1 MITMSSDAMPLSL
14 LPLACLKLRR
24 IIGLALA
31 VPLVLALGG
40 CGMLRLAYDQAPML
54 LYWWIDGYADV
65 SGEQTPKLREGID
78 RWFVWHRRTQLP
90 DYAALLVR
98 AQREVLEPTT
108 AAAACSWQ
116 SEIEQRIELAATEV
130 VPAAAELMLSLSPEQ
145 LLHIERRMVKGLAEA
160 RADFLQA
167 DLAER
172 KASSLKRSVG
182 RFENLY
188 GRLESA
194 QRERLATA
202 LASSNF
208 DPERWLAERELRQR
222 DMLRTL
228 TTVSALG
235 RAGGD
240 REAARQQA
248 QAAAR
253 AITERMTQSPRADYR
268 AYQQR
273 LRQDNCQ
280 LAASLHNATTP
291 AQRQVARA
299 KLKGWETDVR
309 ALITSAAGI
318 DNGAVSR

>member
-1 MITMSSDAMPLSL
+1 M
-14 LPLACLKLRR
+14 RR
-24 IIGLALA
+24 IIGLALLL
-31 VPLVLALGG
+31 PLVLALSA
-40 CGMLRLAYDQAPML
+40 CGMVRLAYDQAPTL
-54 LYWWIDGYADV
+54 LYWWIDGYVDV

-78 RWFVWHRRTQLP
+78 RWFAWHRRTQLP

-98 AQREVLEPTT
+98 AQRDVLEPTT
-108 AAAACSWQ
+108 AAAACGWQ
-116 SEIEQRIELAATEV
+116 AEIERRLELAASEA

-145 LLHIERRMVKGLAEA
+145 LLHIERRMTKGLVEA

-167 DLAER
+167 DVAER
-172 KASSLKRSVG
+172 KALSLKRSVD
-182 RFENLY
+182 RFETLY
-188 GRLESA
+188 GRLDSA
-194 QRERLATA
+194 QRERLAAA
-202 LASSNF
+202 LASSSF

-228 TTVSALG
+228 ATVSALG

-253 AITERMTQSPRADYR
+253 SITERMTQSPRADYR

-273 LRQDNCQ
+273 LRLDNCQ

-291 AQRQVARA
+291 AQRQAARA

-309 ALITSAAGI
+309 ALIASPAGI
-318 DNGAVSR
+318 DNGAMSR

>member
-1 MITMSSDAMPLSL
+1 M
-14 LPLACLKLRR
+14 
-24 IIGLALA
+24 

-40 CGMLRLAYDQAPML
+40 CGMLRLAYDQAPTL

-78 RWFVWHRRTQLP
+78 RWFAWHRRTQLP
-90 DYAALLVR
+90 DYAALLAR

-108 AAAACSWQ
+108 AAAACAWQ
-116 SEIEQRIELAATEV
+116 ADIERRLELAATEA

-145 LLHIERRMVKGLAEA
+145 LLHIERRMAKGLAEA
-160 RADFLQA
+160 RADFLQV
-167 DLAER
+167 DLTER
-172 KASSLKRSVG
+172 KALSLKRSVD
-182 RFENLY
+182 RFETLY
-188 GRLESA
+188 GRLDSA

-202 LASSNF
+202 LASSPF

-228 TTVSALG
+228 ATVSALG

-253 AITERMTQSPRADYR
+253 SITERMTQSPRADYR

-291 AQRQVARA
+291 AQRQAARA

-309 ALITSAAGI
+309 ALIANPASV
-318 DNGAVSR
+318 DNGSVNRQ